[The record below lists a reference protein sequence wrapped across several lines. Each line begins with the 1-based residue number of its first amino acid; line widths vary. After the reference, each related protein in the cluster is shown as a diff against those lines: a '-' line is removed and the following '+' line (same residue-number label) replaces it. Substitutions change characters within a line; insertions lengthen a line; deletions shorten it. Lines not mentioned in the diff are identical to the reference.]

1 MGRMITWEAADD
13 LKWAKAFWKGP
24 MELNAAIG
32 NGNKSRFAKFL
43 GKKMYGMKKLALKI
57 KAGMKKTGLKIKAGV
72 KKAGLK
78 IKAGAKKVGLKLKV
92 KKAAPKLK
100 LKVKA
105 KATPKLKVKA
115 KACLKLKVKAKKH
128 RRMQA
133 VSTGVDLNNNKF
145 AASVPQPTALAGD
158 GQSSPAKSWM
168 MFAGLMM

>member
-78 IKAGAKKVGLKLKV
+78 IKAGAKKAGLKLKV

-100 LKVKA
+100 VKA
-105 KATPKLKVKA
+105 KAG
-115 KACLKLKVKAKKH
+115 LKLKVKAKKH